1 MQKIITSI
9 PSKIALFWNILER
22 SMKTIIQHRDAPKA
36 SAENFYAAFRGK
48 STAMDLNMQDVLNG
62 ECLILLLKA
71 ERIIKLAK

>member
-1 MQKIITSI
+1 
-9 PSKIALFWNILER
+9 
-22 SMKTIIQHRDAPKA
+22 MKTIIQHRDAPKA